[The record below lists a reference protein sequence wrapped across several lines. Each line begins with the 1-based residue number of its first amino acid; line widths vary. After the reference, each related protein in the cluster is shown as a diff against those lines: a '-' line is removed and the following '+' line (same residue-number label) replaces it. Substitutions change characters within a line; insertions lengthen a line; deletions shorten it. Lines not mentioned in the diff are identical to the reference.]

1 MNNLLELS
9 EVTKS
14 YDAGLSPAVDRVSF
28 SCLQGQILAVIGSSG
43 SGKTTLLRIIAGL
56 EMPDLGRV
64 TLKGETMNSQNECVP
79 TESRDC
85 SLVFQDYALFPNMT
99 VQQNVAYGKASKNN
113 SQLIDRLFDLTK
125 IGDLKNRYPHQ
136 ISGGEQQRVALVRAL
151 ATQPSLLLLDEPLSH
166 LDPEL
171 RNNVRCE
178 LLNIFRVTNTTAL
191 FVSHDTEDAL
201 TMADQVVVM
210 QNGKAVQIGSP
221 MDVYSNPSNSYAAML
236 FGKTNLLPRKLIPS
250 ATYSFLDEDSG
261 KELVSIRPHQWMVP
275 TSTDNE
281 NMPSFAGTI
290 RSVNPKGA
298 YQEIVMETETTLLTI
313 HFPRVFSAAIGD
325 PLTVVFNKDS

>member
-1 MNNLLELS
+1 
-9 EVTKS
+9 
-14 YDAGLSPAVDRVSF
+14 
-28 SCLQGQILAVIGSSG
+28 
-43 SGKTTLLRIIAGL
+43 
-56 EMPDLGRV
+56 RV

-79 TESRDC
+79 PESRDC

-113 SQLIDRLFDLTK
+113 SELIDRLFDLTK

-210 QNGKAVQIGSP
+210 QKGKAVQIGSP
-221 MDVYSNPSNSYAAML
+221 MDVYSDPSNSYAAML
-236 FGKTNLLPRKLIPS
+236 FGKTNLLPRELIPS
-250 ATYSFLDEDSG
+250 APYSFLDEDSG

-275 TSTDNE
+275 TSTSNE

-313 HFPRVFSAAIGD
+313 HFPSVFSAVIGD
-325 PLTVVFNKDS
+325 PLTVVFNEGS

>member
-14 YDAGLSPAVDRVSF
+14 YDAGLPPAVNRVSF
-28 SCLQGQILAVIGSSG
+28 SCLEGQILAVIGSSG

-64 TLKGETMNSQNECVP
+64 TLKGETMNSQNECAP
-79 TESRDC
+79 PESRDC

-113 SQLIDRLFDLTK
+113 SELIDRLFDLTK

-221 MDVYSNPSNSYAAML
+221 MDVYSDPSNSYAAML
-236 FGKTNLLPRKLIPS
+236 FGKTNLLPRELIPS
-250 ATYSFLDEDSG
+250 APYSFLDEDSG

-275 TSTDNE
+275 TSTSNE

-298 YQEIVMETETTLLTI
+298 YQEIVMETKTTLLTI
-313 HFPRVFSAAIGD
+313 HFSRVFSAAIGD
-325 PLTVVFNKDS
+325 PLTVVFNEDS

>member
-1 MNNLLELS
+1 MNTLLELS

-14 YDAGLSPAVDRVSF
+14 YDAGLPPAVNRVSF
-28 SCLQGQILAVIGSSG
+28 SCLEGQILAVIGSSG

-79 TESRDC
+79 PESRDC

-113 SQLIDRLFDLTK
+113 SELIDRLFDLTK

-210 QNGKAVQIGSP
+210 QKGKAVQIGSP
-221 MDVYSNPSNSYAAML
+221 MDVYSNPSNSYVAML
-236 FGKTNLLPRKLIPS
+236 FGKTNFLPRELIPC
-250 ATYSFLDEDSG
+250 APYSFLDEDSG

-275 TSTDNE
+275 TSTGNE
-281 NMPSFAGTI
+281 NMPSFAGII

-298 YQEIVMETETTLLTI
+298 HQEIIMETETTLLTI
-313 HFPRVFSAAIGD
+313 HLPKFFSAVIGD

>member
-28 SCLQGQILAVIGSSG
+28 SCLEGQILAVIGSSG

-113 SQLIDRLFDLTK
+113 SELIDRLFDLTK

-236 FGKTNLLPRKLIPS
+236 FGKTNLLPRELIPC
-250 ATYSFLDEDSG
+250 APYSFLDEDSE

-275 TSTDNE
+275 TSISNE

-298 YQEIVMETETTLLTI
+298 YQEIVMETETTLVTI
-313 HFPRVFSAAIGD
+313 HFPRVFSAATGD
-325 PLTVVFNKDS
+325 PLTVVFNEDS

>member
-151 ATQPSLLLLDEPLSH
+151 ATQPSLLLLDEPLSN
-166 LDPEL
+166 LDPDL
-171 RNNVRCE
+171 RNNVRYE
-178 LLNIFRVTNTTAL
+178 LLNILRVTNTTAL

-236 FGKTNLLPRKLIPS
+236 FGKTNLLPRELIPS
-250 ATYSFLDEDSG
+250 ASYSFLDEDSG

-275 TSTDNE
+275 TSTSNE
-281 NMPSFAGTI
+281 NMPSFAGAI

-313 HFPRVFSAAIGD
+313 HFPRVFSAVIGD

>member
-14 YDAGLSPAVDRVSF
+14 YDAGLPPAVNRVSF
-28 SCLQGQILAVIGSSG
+28 SCLEGQILAVIGSSG

-79 TESRDC
+79 PESRDC

-113 SQLIDRLFDLTK
+113 SELIDRLFDLTK

-221 MDVYSNPSNSYAAML
+221 MDVYSDPSNSYAAML
-236 FGKTNLLPRKLIPS
+236 FGKTNLLPRELIPS
-250 ATYSFLDEDSG
+250 APYSFIDEDSG

-275 TSTDNE
+275 TSTSNE
-281 NMPSFAGTI
+281 NMPSFAGAI

-325 PLTVVFNKDS
+325 PLTVVFNEGS

>member
-14 YDAGLSPAVDRVSF
+14 YDAGLPPAVNRVSF
-28 SCLQGQILAVIGSSG
+28 SCLEGQILAVIGSSG

-64 TLKGETMNSQNECVP
+64 TFKGETMNSQNECVP
-79 TESRDC
+79 PESRDC

-113 SQLIDRLFDLTK
+113 SELIDRLFELTK

-236 FGKTNLLPRKLIPS
+236 FGKTNLLPRELIPC
-250 ATYSFLDEDSG
+250 APYSFLDEDSG

-275 TSTDNE
+275 TSTGNE
-281 NMPSFAGTI
+281 NMPSFTGTI

-298 YQEIVMETETTLLTI
+298 YQEIVMETKTTLLTI
-313 HFPRVFSAAIGD
+313 HFPRVFSAVIGD